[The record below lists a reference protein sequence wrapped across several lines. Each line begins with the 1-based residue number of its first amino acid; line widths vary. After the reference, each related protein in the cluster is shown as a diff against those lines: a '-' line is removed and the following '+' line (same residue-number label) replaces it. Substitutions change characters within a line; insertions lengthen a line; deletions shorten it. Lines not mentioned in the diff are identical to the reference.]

1 LIGIIAIRD
10 LQAKLQ
16 PLSSAE
22 QQGAEANDDQIIR
35 RVLAGHVNA
44 FEVLLQRYRSL
55 VFGIVIKHV
64 PPESIE
70 EVAQDVFV
78 RAYQA
83 LPGYAAKGSFSRWLR
98 TLAVRSC
105 CDFWR
110 NRQRNREI
118 PLSALTEEHQ
128 KWLDEILA
136 PQSREKFREQAAR
149 REAEEVL
156 GHALDRLPADDRMV
170 LSLVHLEGLT
180 IREAARVLDWG
191 MVKTKVRAHRA
202 RREMRRILLELFGG
216 R

>member
-1 LIGIIAIRD
+1 VVTNEHITG
-10 LQAKLQ
+10 
-16 PLSSAE
+16 
-22 QQGAEANDDQIIR
+22 EADDVEIIR

-44 FEVLLQRYRSL
+44 FEVLLQRYRPL
-55 VFGIVIKHV
+55 VFGIVIKHI
-64 PPESIE
+64 PPESTE

-83 LPGYAAKGSFSRWLR
+83 LPGYAARGSFSRWLR

-110 NRQRNREI
+110 SRGRNREI
-118 PLSALTEEHQ
+118 PLSALTQEHQ

-136 PQSREKFREQAAR
+136 PQSREAFCELAGR

-156 GHALDRLPADDRMV
+156 HRALEGLSAEDRMV
-170 LSLVHLEGLT
+170 LSLVHLEGLSV
-180 IREAARVLDWG
+180 REAAGVLGWG

-202 RREMRRILLELFGG
+202 RREMRRIILEIFTE